1 MNFEKIE
8 NIIWDWNGTLLND
21 VEICIRSMNVILA
34 KRKLT
39 LLNVKSYREVFTFP
53 VKDYYGQ
60 LGFDFA
66 KEAFEIPAME
76 FIDEFT
82 KNLPL
87 APLHIQAKRMLNY
100 FKDKGYR
107 QFILSA
113 MEQDALQKSVSMK
126 GISDFFT
133 EIKGIRDHYAGG
145 KEHIAHEL
153 MEDHGMDANK
163 TLLIGDTLHDM
174 EVAKSV
180 GIHCLL
186 VSSGHQSSLR
196 ISNSGTRTL
205 KELKELENFL

>member
-21 VEICIRSMNVILA
+21 VEICIRSMNVVLE
-34 KRKLT
+34 KRKLS
-39 LLNVKSYREVFTFP
+39 LLDAESYREVFTFP
-53 VKDYYGQ
+53 VKDYYRE
-60 LGFDFA
+60 LGFDFE

-76 FIDEFT
+76 FIEEFT
-82 KNLPL
+82 RNLPI

-126 GISDFFT
+126 GILEFFT
-133 EIKGIRDHYAGG
+133 EVKGIQDHYASG
-145 KEHIAHEL
+145 KEHIAHALIE
-153 MEDHGMDANK
+153 EHGMDTNK

-174 EVAKSV
+174 EVAKNT

-186 VSSGHQSSLR
+186 VSSGHQSAHR
-196 ISNSGTRTL
+196 IKVPGMYILS
-205 KELKELENFL
+205 ELKELEKLL

>member
-1 MNFEKIE
+1 MTFEKIE

-21 VEICIRSMNVILA
+21 VEICIRSMNVVLN
-34 KRKLT
+34 KRKLAS
-39 LLNVKSYREVFTFP
+39 LNLQSYREVFTFP
-53 VKDYYGQ
+53 VKDYYRE
-60 LGFDFA
+60 LGFDFE

-82 KNLPL
+82 RNLPL
-87 APLHIQAKRMLNY
+87 APLHDQARVLLNY
-100 FKDKGYR
+100 FKGKGYR

-113 MEQDALQKSVSMK
+113 MEQVALQKSVSMK

-153 MEDHGMDANK
+153 IQDHGMNLNR
-163 TLLIGDTLHDM
+163 TLLIGDTLHDL
-174 EVAKSV
+174 EVAKNT
-180 GIHCLL
+180 GIHCFL

-205 KELKELENFL
+205 KELKDLENFL

>member
-21 VEICIRSMNVILA
+21 VEICIRSMNVVLE

-39 LLNVKSYREVFTFP
+39 LLNVDSYREVFTFP
-53 VKDYYGQ
+53 VKDYYRE
-60 LGFDFA
+60 LGFDFE

-82 KNLPL
+82 RNLPL
-87 APLHIQAKRMLNY
+87 ASLHEQSMEMLNY

-126 GISDFFT
+126 GISEFFT

-153 MEDHGMDANK
+153 IEEHGMDTNK

-174 EVAKSV
+174 EVAKNT
-180 GIHCLL
+180 GIHCLM
-186 VSSGHQSSLR
+186 VSSGHQSAHR
-196 ISNSGTRTL
+196 IKVPGMYILS
-205 KELKELENFL
+205 ELKELEKLL